1 MRTFSLYTTD
11 VILFAEKVRTDRPSF
26 RVSESL
32 TFTETLKHNRHY
44 LSIVESMTIR
54 DLLTSSTTRQ
64 IPNIIESLVFSEHTL
79 PRSFQCDVFDI
90 LQLVEHKSSLNFVEQ
105 LHFRETLTLDKR
117 KAKYDTLVF
126 TETIGLKVKR
136 VLIINETL
144 NLTEGLTF
152 TQIRCGDR
160 PCLVGPA
167 TNTLTVTLS
176 TFDNRYS
183 VTVMS
188 PDFDNTEA
196 LQFTRVNKK
205 TRGGDLIIFR
215 DPQWPKSTTLTYTWK
230 YLGMKDRDNLMTFV
244 SNTVG
249 QVFNLLDY
257 EGNNHSVYIKNP
269 DTDFSRKQKQFSSV
283 RLDFET
289 QS

>member
-1 MRTFSLYTTD
+1 MRIFSVYTTD
-11 VILFAEKVRTDRPSF
+11 VILLVERMRTDRPSLNI
-26 RVSESL
+26 SESL
-32 TFTETLKHNRHY
+32 NFAERLNHNRHY
-44 LSIVESMTIR
+44 LSITETMTFR
-54 DLLTSSTTRQ
+54 DTLMRTGGIHQTSVTDNFVFTESTT
-64 IPNIIESLVFSEHTL
+64 S
-79 PRSFQCDVFDI
+79 RSFQCDIFEI
-90 LQLVEHKSSLNFVEQ
+90 LHLTEHKSNLNFAEH
-105 LHFRETLTLDKR
+105 LKLKETLTLDKR
-117 KAKYDTLVF
+117 RAKYDTLVF

-136 VLIINETL
+136 ILVINETL

-152 TQIRCGDR
+152 TQIRCDER

-167 TNTLTVTLS
+167 TNTLSVTLS
-176 TFDNRYS
+176 TSDGRYS

-215 DPQWPKSTTLTYTWK
+215 DPQWPKSMTLTYTWK
-230 YLGMKDRDNLMTFV
+230 YLSMKDRDNLMNFV
-244 SNTVG
+244 ANTVG

-269 DTDFSRKQKQFSSV
+269 DTDFSRQQKQFSQV

-289 QS
+289 Q

>member
-1 MRTFSLYTTD
+1 MTFRDTLMRTGGIHQTSVTD
-11 VILFAEKVRTDRPSF
+11 NFV
-26 RVSESL
+26 
-32 TFTETLKHNRHY
+32 FTE
-44 LSIVESMTIR
+44 
-54 DLLTSSTTRQ
+54 STT
-64 IPNIIESLVFSEHTL
+64 S
-79 PRSFQCDVFDI
+79 RSFQCDIFEV
-90 LQLVEHKSSLNFVEQ
+90 LHLTEHKSNLNFAEH
-105 LHFRETLTLDKR
+105 LKLKETLTLDKR
-117 KAKYDTLVF
+117 RAKYDTLVF

-136 VLIINETL
+136 ILVINETL

-152 TQIRCGDR
+152 TQIRCDER

-167 TNTLTVTLS
+167 TNTLSVTLS
-176 TFDNRYS
+176 TSDGRYS

-215 DPQWPKSTTLTYTWK
+215 DPQWPKSMTFTYTWK
-230 YLGMKDRDNLMTFV
+230 YLSMKDRDNLMNFV
-244 SNTVG
+244 ANTVG

-269 DTDFSRKQKQFSSV
+269 DTDFSRQQKQFSQV

-289 QS
+289 Q

>member
-1 MRTFSLYTTD
+1 MRIFSVYTTD
-11 VILFAEKVRTDRPSF
+11 VILLVERMRTDRPSLNI
-26 RVSESL
+26 SESL
-32 TFTETLKHNRHY
+32 NFAERLNHNRHY
-44 LSIVESMTIR
+44 LSITETMTFR
-54 DLLTSSTTRQ
+54 DTLMRTGGIHQTSVTDNFVFTESTT
-64 IPNIIESLVFSEHTL
+64 S
-79 PRSFQCDVFDI
+79 RSFQCDIFEV
-90 LQLVEHKSSLNFVEQ
+90 LHLTEHKSNLNFAEH
-105 LHFRETLTLDKR
+105 LKLKETLTLDKR
-117 KAKYDTLVF
+117 RAKYDTLVF

-136 VLIINETL
+136 ILVINETL

-152 TQIRCGDR
+152 TQIRCDER

-167 TNTLTVTLS
+167 TNTLSVTLS
-176 TFDNRYS
+176 TSDGRYS

-215 DPQWPKSTTLTYTWK
+215 DPQWPKSMTLTYTWK
-230 YLGMKDRDNLMTFV
+230 YLSMKDRDNLMNFV
-244 SNTVG
+244 ANTVG

-269 DTDFSRKQKQFSSV
+269 DTDFSRQQKQFSQV

-289 QS
+289 Q